1 MLIKFHKKHTFI
13 LNVNLHAMEALS
25 KHRAL
30 KELVTTTIVL
40 PLVSK
45 DAMREIILERHRVGG
60 LDLSFRGDDNKLE
73 GKYFNQLMSKIHS
86 ESDGNIGL
94 GLQIWL
100 RQIESFTDNKIYL
113 KEHPKLETLKV
124 SEAYWKILLY
134 QFLINK
140 NLTQTKIS
148 DFFGKD
154 ETEISPFL
162 LELLKSG
169 ILDEVGKN
177 TYTLNNIVK
186 PNVEKWLVTNNILN

>member
-1 MLIKFHKKHTFI
+1 MRHIFI

-25 KHRAL
+25 KQRAL
-30 KELVTTTIVL
+30 KELITTTIVL

-45 DAMREIILERHRVGG
+45 EAMQTIILERHKVGG

-73 GKYFNQLMSKIHS
+73 GKYFNQLMHKIHS
-86 ESDGNIGL
+86 ESEGNIGL

-100 RQIESFTDNKIYL
+100 RQIESFAENKIYL
-113 KEHPKLETLKV
+113 IEYAKLETLKV

-140 NLTQTKIS
+140 NLTRTKIAT
-148 DFFGKD
+148 FFGED
-154 ETEISPFL
+154 ETVIAPFL
-162 LELLKSG
+162 SELLKSG
-169 ILDEVGKN
+169 VLDEVGNN

-186 PNVEKWLVTNNILN
+186 PNVEKWLVDNNVIN